1 MKKVIVLLLS
11 IIPFFLSAQQD
22 CNYFQELNPVI
33 EKIQINSTV
42 SDFGPAFV
50 ENELW
55 YSSFSEEDIKSLNK
69 GVKKNVFYDIFITPA
84 DHEGNATGKGTIAL
98 KNISSGYHAGPV
110 SYCQKTKELYITLSN
125 FDNPEVKNAV
135 FQKANIRLKIVILK
149 KINGTWSLQ
158 GELPYNNPLYSVGH
172 PAISTTGDTIF
183 FSSNKPDSGF
193 GKTDI
198 YMATRQ
204 NGVWGKMVNLGETI
218 NTKDDE
224 MFPFL
229 YRDNMLIFA
238 SNGKQDN
245 KGGLDLYYSC
255 ISKNGYSLPVN
266 LTEFNS
272 PSDDIG
278 LVIHPNEKVG
288 YFASNRTG
296 GEGDDDIYKVVF
308 QKKEK
313 YYDLE
318 LLVLDKQSMNPISGV
333 PVRMSDNNQIMQTDI
348 NGLLKRVLAKNTEY
362 KITTELEGYINESA
376 IVSTVGHPGG
386 TIKVTLNIEKVKV
399 GQVFTLENIFYHFD
413 KWDILPE
420 SEIELNKLVK
430 ILNDNPELKVEL
442 GSHTD
447 SRGTDEYN
455 IVLSQKRSDSAVGY
469 IISKGIDKNR
479 IIAKGYGET
488 QLVNRCDGTVE
499 CTEAEHRLNR
509 RTEFKI
515 LEMK

>member
-11 IIPFFLSAQQD
+11 IIPFFLSAQRD
-22 CNYFQELNPVI
+22 CNYFQDLKPII
-33 EKIQINSTV
+33 EKIQINSPV

-55 YSSFSEEDIKSLNK
+55 YSSFSEEDIQSLNK
-69 GVKKNVFYDIFITPA
+69 GVRKDVFYDIFVTPA
-84 DHEGNATGKGTIAL
+84 DNAGNVSGKGNIAL
-98 KNISSGYHAGPV
+98 KDISAGFHAGPV
-110 SYCQKTKELYITLSN
+110 SYCQKTKELFVTLSN

-135 FQKANIRLKIVILK
+135 FQKANIRLKIIIMK
-149 KINGTWSLQ
+149 KEGGEWNIT
-158 GELPYNNPLYSVGH
+158 GELPCNNPLYSVGH

-204 NGVWGKMVNLGETI
+204 NGVWSEMVNLGENI
-218 NTKDDE
+218 NTAGDE

-229 YRDNMLIFA
+229 HRGDMLIFA
-238 SNGKQDN
+238 SNGRQDN

-255 ISKNGYSLPVN
+255 IIKNGFTQPVSIN
-266 LTEFNS
+266 ELNS
-272 PSDDIG
+272 SSDDIG
-278 LVIHPNEKVG
+278 LVVHPNERTG
-288 YFASNRTG
+288 YFASNRSG
-296 GEGDDDIYKVVF
+296 GRGDDDIYKVVF
-308 QKKEK
+308 QEKEK
-313 YYDLE
+313 NYDLE
-318 LLVLDKQSMNPISGV
+318 LLVRDKQSLNPVSAA
-333 PVRMSDNNQIMQTDI
+333 PVRMSDNNQVVRTDAS
-348 NGLLKRVLAKNTEY
+348 GLIKRALVKNTEY
-362 KITTELEGYINESA
+362 KVSTELEGYMNESA
-376 IVSTVGHPGG
+376 TVSTVGHPGG
-386 TIKVTLNIEKVKV
+386 TIQVTLNVEKVKV
-399 GQVFTLENIFYHFD
+399 GQTFTLDNIFYQFD

-420 SEIELNKLVK
+420 SEVELNKLVK

-447 SRGTDEYN
+447 SRGTAEYN
-455 IVLSQKRSDSAVGY
+455 NLLSQKRSDSVVRY
-469 IISKGIDKNR
+469 IVLKGIDKGR
-479 IIAKGYGET
+479 ITAKGYGET

-499 CTEAEHRLNR
+499 CTEEEHRQNR